1 MELRRLTRPSG
12 WPAMVTRSNVLTCRE
27 KPMKVKDA
35 RQAGKISTG
44 NTKMPG
50 TTFAIDA
57 FACITGSKLAK
68 IAGTPCASCYARR
81 LQKIRPSVDQGWKDN
96 LARWQSTPRE
106 QWVASMVFQ
115 IERYNVDGYHRWFD
129 SGDLQNVA
137 MLQAIVAVCNA
148 TPHIRHWLPT
158 QERQILRDYK
168 SMGGTIPHNLVVR
181 VSGSKING
189 PAPNFAN
196 TSTVFD
202 KRGNAIVWECRARH
216 NNNSCGDCRA
226 CWNKSVANVSY
237 PKH

>member
-129 SGDLQNVA
+129 SGDLQSID
-137 MLQAIVAVCNA
+137 MLDAIAEIA
-148 TPHIRHWLPT
+148 RLTPSIRYWLPT
-158 QERQILRDYK
+158 QERRMVADWIAAGNTMPD
-168 SMGGTIPHNLVVR
+168 NLNVR
-181 VSGSKING
+181 VSASKLDGDKPQGING
-189 PAPNFAN
+189 SQVYTAAPKGYACPAR
-196 TSTVFD
+196 TQ
-202 KRGNAIVWECRARH
+202 GN
-216 NNNSCGDCRA
+216 NCGDCRA
-226 CWNKSVANVSY
+226 CWDQTIPLVSY